1 MPAVRALTH
10 KGSVAARK
18 GSAAPIGTVLPM
30 WERRLRASMSS
41 MHTLLSQ
48 PFTAAQ
54 SNAVVRA
61 GLLRRLRAGK

>member
-1 MPAVRALTH
+1 MGARTR
-10 KGSVAARK
+10 KGSVARPK
-18 GSAAPIGTVLPM
+18 GSSRAIGTVLPM
-30 WERRLRASMSS
+30 WERRLRSNMMF

-61 GLLRRLRAGK
+61 GLLRRLRSGK